1 MQHFIGMAGITGV
14 VGEEGGGGGI
24 TVKMII
30 GRLASFK
37 FCHGM
42 SKKWS
47 IYSGL
52 STGDNSGETPMIV

>member
-1 MQHFIGMAGITGV
+1 MQHFIEMVGIIGV
-14 VGEEGGGGGI
+14 VWGKRGDGI

-30 GRLASFK
+30 GRLVSFK

-42 SKKWS
+42 SKKRS

-52 STGDNSGETPMIV
+52 ALLVIIPEELQ

>member
-14 VGEEGGGGGI
+14 VRGWGGGGGI

-30 GRLASFK
+30 GRLVSFK

-42 SKKWS
+42 TKKRT
-47 IYSGL
+47 IKSGL
-52 STGDNSGETPMIV
+52 SLLVIIPEKLQ